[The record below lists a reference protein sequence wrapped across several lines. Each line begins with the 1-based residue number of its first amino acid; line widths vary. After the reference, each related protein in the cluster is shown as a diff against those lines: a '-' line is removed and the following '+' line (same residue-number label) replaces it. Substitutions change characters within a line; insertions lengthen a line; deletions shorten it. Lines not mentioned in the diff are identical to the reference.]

1 MASGG
6 THNKRAAS
14 FTSAEEA
21 QIMDMLEK
29 FKHIINKK
37 GGTNAVNAGKQ
48 KVWQRV
54 ADKLNRLV

>member
-37 GGTNAVNAGKQ
+37 GGTNAVNAEKNSMATGC
-48 KVWQRV
+48 R
-54 ADKLNRLV
+54 